1 MTTSDLPLSGGIGES
16 GSSVPGAGELL
27 LADLANRADRAYAV
41 HMDGYTAS
49 SVLHLLWLDTADE
62 VLRATLN
69 VVFSVLGSYHEVT
82 RKAWHDAYNQWATF
96 AGVEQ
101 ISDDT
106 DGADDSVTVFGGSA
120 DEVVTENTE

>member
-1 MTTSDLPLSGGIGES
+1 MTTSDLSLPGGIGES
-16 GSSVPGAGELL
+16 DVPVPGAGELL

-41 HMDGYTAS
+41 HLDGYTAS
-49 SVLHLLWLDTADE
+49 SFLHLLWMDSADE

-69 VVFSVLGSYHEVT
+69 VVFSALGSYHEVT
-82 RKAWHDAYNQWATF
+82 RKAWHDAYNEWAAA

-106 DGADDSVTVFGGSA
+106 DESEDSVTAFGDGA
-120 DEVVTENTE
+120 VEVVPKNPE